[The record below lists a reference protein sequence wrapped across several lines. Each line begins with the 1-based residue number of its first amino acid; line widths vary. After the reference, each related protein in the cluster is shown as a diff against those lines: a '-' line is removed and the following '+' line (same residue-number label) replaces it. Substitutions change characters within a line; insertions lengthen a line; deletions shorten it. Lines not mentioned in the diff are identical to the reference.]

1 MSRYDKIEYITDNMK
16 YLNRNDLIDIRD
28 IIIENNI
35 HSIKIISYGLRVD
48 LECLNDETLEILYRF
63 IDINSSL

>member
-1 MSRYDKIEYITDNMK
+1 MKRYDKIEFITDNIK

-28 IIIENNI
+28 IVIEKNVD
-35 HSIKIISYGLRVD
+35 SIGVTPNGLRVN
-48 LECLNDETLEILYRF
+48 LEILNDEIIDILYRF